1 MGWRGQPGS
10 GKIDVRDWVVPD
22 EAIIGQ
28 RPGILANGARVSA
41 RDLDYS
47 GSYDGD
53 SVSAITT
60 SGTTMWL
67 YTGGAFRAFNLGT
80 KARDATKDVLSV
92 ASGWTGYGI
101 KDIHSDGTTL
111 YAYALA
117 RTLRKVGW
125 RAWTISTLA
134 RDNTKEGI
142 RGLSIDYNPARFVT
156 DGTTLWYGDLL
167 GTTYS
172 INQFHAVT
180 LPSTPNADKDF
191 LVSGFRI
198 PLYLAGAI
206 STQISRIYGSTLV
219 GDHIFF
225 LIGSASYPQEAP
237 FNIVAFNKDT
247 FLRAPEMDFLNLHR
261 KGLVLL
267 PQIPSGLT
275 GNAETMWV
283 NDKNQ
288 GKCLAFDVDP
298 KRTGWF

>member
-53 SVSAITT
+53 DVHAITT

-101 KDIHSDGTTL
+101 RDIHSDGTTL
-111 YAYALA
+111 YAYAFST
-117 RTLRKVGW
+117 TLSKVGW
-125 RAWTISTLA
+125 RAWNISTLA
-134 RDNTKEGI
+134 RDNTKEGY
-142 RGLSIDYNPARFVT
+142 RVLSTGHSPARFVT
-156 DGTTLWYGDLL
+156 DGTTLWYGGFGSQKNGL
-167 GTTYS
+167 
-172 INQFHAVT
+172 FHAVT

-191 LVSGFRI
+191 QVSGFRI
-198 PLYLAGAI
+198 PMRLVGGIGRIAE
-206 STQISRIYGSTLV
+206 IYGSTLV
-219 GDHIFF
+219 GDHFFF
-225 LIGSASYPQEAP
+225 LIGNASYPQEAP

-267 PQIPSGLT
+267 PQKPRGLT

>member
-28 RPGILANGARVSA
+28 RPGILANGARVFA

-67 YTGGAFRAFNLGT
+67 YTGGHFRAFNLGT
-80 KARDATKDVLSV
+80 KARDATKDILSL
-92 ASGWTGYGI
+92 ASGWAGHGI
-101 KDIHSDGTTL
+101 RDIHSDGTTL
-111 YAYALA
+111 YAYALST
-117 RTLRKVGW
+117 TLSKVGW

-134 RDNTKEGI
+134 RDNTKEGS
-142 RGLSIDYNPARFVT
+142 RGLVIDHFPTRFVT
-156 DGTTLWYGDLL
+156 DGTTLWYGDFGSQKNGLF
-167 GTTYS
+167 
-172 INQFHAVT
+172 QAVT
-180 LPSTPNADKDF
+180 LPNTPNADKDF
-191 LVSGFRI
+191 QVSGFRI
-198 PLYLAGAI
+198 PMRLVGGGV
-206 STQISRIYGSTLV
+206 QISRMYGSTLV

-225 LIGSASYPQEAP
+225 LIGSHIYPQEAP
-237 FNIVAFNKDT
+237 FNIVAFKKDT

-261 KGLVLL
+261 KGLVLV
-267 PQIPSGLT
+267 PQIPRGLT

-283 NDKNQ
+283 NDTNQ